1 MEVKKG
7 RKLMI
12 RKLRK
17 KHGFTMSELLIVVA
31 IIAVLVAIAIPIFN
45 AQLEKS
51 REAVDVYTM
60 RQAASLAV
68 QYYYDGV
75 KDQATA
81 EAVGLKWWDNHNE
94 NENNAAGVYDPE
106 TGKFSPIQSTKAK
119 KAYGKG
125 TAKKTGSKY
134 THDGSREM
142 YVSDYDYT
150 NAVIMVSIYPT
161 GNNRRIDVYW
171 KNRSTGDYIGGKEGN
186 NNPKYSLRISIE

>member
-1 MEVKKG
+1 MP
-7 RKLMI
+7 
-12 RKLRK
+12 
-17 KHGFTMSELLIVVA
+17 ELLIVVA

-51 REAVDVYTM
+51 REAYDVYTM
-60 RQAASLAV
+60 RQAASLVV

-75 KDQATA
+75 KDQASA
-81 EAVGLKWWDNHNE
+81 EAVGLKWWDNHNV
-94 NENNAAGVYDPE
+94 NENNAAGVYDPA
-106 TGKFSPIQSTKAK
+106 TGEFSPIRSTNAK

-125 TAKKTGSKY
+125 TANKTGSKY
-134 THDGSREM
+134 TYNGSREI

-150 NAVIMVSIYPT
+150 NAVIMVSLYPT

-171 KNRSTGDYIGGKEGN
+171 KDISSGDYIGGKDGN